1 MARTFGSTIPMQFLN
16 HGFHGRSK
24 RRYLVK
30 IFRQIKIGMIKKVQQ
45 HVLAW
50 ENTVDRA
57 QALKGMVVEVVINS
71 KNIEYKKIIYVG
83 LDKVSP
89 DDFMV
94 LLNKQKI
101 REHLVDHDLFDS
113 NTIKTWTQKKIDVDR
128 TSGCRVR
135 GIMLGNSF
143 AGWCGIQLEDGKYE
157 IAIVL
162 DDAFW
167 GIGKKVFNDVMS
179 WAKELGH
186 DEVFIHFLHT
196 RPEYKF
202 LRKISKNVFETE
214 MLGNKFTTYQLAVY

>member
-1 MARTFGSTIPMQFLN
+1 M
-16 HGFHGRSK
+16 
-24 RRYLVK
+24 K
-30 IFRQIKIGMIKKVQQ
+30 ILRQIKIGTMKKVQQ
-45 HVLAW
+45 YVLTW
-50 ENTVDRA
+50 ESTVDRA
-57 QALKGMVVEVVINS
+57 QAFNGMVAEVVINA
-71 KNIEYKKIIYVG
+71 KIMYVG

-113 NTIKTWTQKKIDVDR
+113 NTIKTWTQKKIEVDR

-135 GIMLGNSF
+135 GIMSGNSF

-162 DDAFW
+162 DDEFW

-214 MLGNKFTTYQLAVY
+214 MLGNKFTTYQLSVY